1 MTAAERQVKRR
12 LKISE
17 KRIEMR
23 RNHPVPFEL
32 WKIGMKFWMSGK
44 QYRVTDVGSRTLAA
58 ICIDMPMEIM
68 VARHGEL
75 EGTPEMTDDT
85 SWFNGPPYAVV
96 EHVMDENDLQ
106 VCYLEKPE

>member
-44 QYRVTDVGSRTLAA
+44 QYQVTDVGSRTIAA
-58 ICIDMPMEIM
+58 ICIDCPERYRP
-68 VARHGEL
+68 AS
-75 EGTPEMTDDT
+75 GTFIGAQLDA

-106 VCYLEKPE
+106 VCYLERPNDEPE